1 MRAKYKRVLLKISGE
16 ALAGTNGFGLDEH
29 TIAHISENIKKI
41 VDMGVQVSIVV
52 GGGNIWRGR
61 SSENM
66 DRTRA
71 DHMGMLATAINALAL
86 CSALENCNVPTRVQT
101 AIEMRQVAEPYIRG
115 KAERHLEKGRVVI
128 FGCGTGNPFMS
139 TDTAAALRAVET
151 DSQVILLAKKV
162 DAVYD
167 SDPNINP
174 DAKKYDV
181 LSFSDILSKNLGVM
195 DSTAASMCRDNNMPI
210 LVFGLSDPENIVR
223 AVKGEKIGTLVN
235 NEGKL
240 YDQLIYLRRNFKMG
254 KYPEIEEKMEKRI
267 NGYAGELK
275 TIRAGRA
282 NASVL
287 DKVAI
292 DYYGTMT
299 PVQQVG
305 SISSPEPRLL
315 VIQPWDASVLKEIEK
330 AINASDIGIAPQND
344 GKVIRLNFP
353 PLTEERRKEL
363 VKTVKKYTEEAKVQI
378 RNARRDAIDKYKA
391 MKKDGEITEDDLKE
405 TEKDIQDLTDK
416 YIKEIDNISA
426 AKEKEILEV

>member
-174 DAKKYDV
+174 DAKKYD
-181 LSFSDILSKNLGVM
+181 ILSKNLGVM

-240 YDQLIYLRRNFKMG
+240 
-254 KYPEIEEKMEKRI
+254 
-267 NGYAGELK
+267 
-275 TIRAGRA
+275 
-282 NASVL
+282 
-287 DKVAI
+287 
-292 DYYGTMT
+292 
-299 PVQQVG
+299 
-305 SISSPEPRLL
+305 
-315 VIQPWDASVLKEIEK
+315 
-330 AINASDIGIAPQND
+330 
-344 GKVIRLNFP
+344 
-353 PLTEERRKEL
+353 
-363 VKTVKKYTEEAKVQI
+363 
-378 RNARRDAIDKYKA
+378 
-391 MKKDGEITEDDLKE
+391 
-405 TEKDIQDLTDK
+405 
-416 YIKEIDNISA
+416 
-426 AKEKEILEV
+426 